1 MMVWRFAVRRVVITE
16 MSLITPLGKSPG
28 EVLQRML
35 EGKSGISRIGEWANI
50 PHMETRVA
58 GAVGE
63 VTGATIPRK
72 IRKSMSRISLM
83 AAETALETARS
94 ADLPPG
100 ELASGR
106 VGVSYGSTMGGV
118 AELDDFY
125 REYFAGNGL
134 AGMSSNTF
142 LRIMSHTC
150 AANVALALGVSGRI
164 ICSCSACTS
173 ASQSI
178 GFGYESIMDGHADAM
193 FCGGAEELHFITAGV
208 FDRLMSASVK
218 FNDTPH
224 RTPRPFDTE
233 RDGVVCSEGAGTL
246 LLEEYE
252 SARKRG
258 ARIHAEIIGFA
269 TNCDGTHMTSPSKHG
284 MREATRLALQQ
295 AGLDPKKVDYINAHA
310 TGTGSGDI
318 AEAGMIRDIY
328 GDGVPVSS
336 SKGHL
341 GHTLGAC
348 GAIEAILCVEMMHR
362 GEIHHSL
369 NLDTIDDACRG
380 IMHVTSP
387 VKRPLTYVVS
397 NNFAF
402 GGINSVLVLKKWSE

>member
-1 MMVWRFAVRRVVITE
+1 VRRVVITD
-16 MSLITPLGKSPG
+16 MSLITPLGRDVR
-28 EVLQRML
+28 EVLDRMI
-35 EGKSGISRIGEWANI
+35 EGRSGISRIDEWNSI

-63 VTGATIPRK
+63 VTGETIPRK

-83 AAETALETARS
+83 AAETALEIARG
-94 ADLPPG
+94 ANLTRED
-100 ELASGR
+100 LASGR
-106 VGVSYGSTMGGV
+106 IGVSYGSTMGGV

-125 REYFAGNGL
+125 KEYFAGHGL

-178 GFGYESIMDGHADAM
+178 GFGFESILDGHADAM

-208 FDRLMSASVK
+208 FDRLMTASVK
-218 FNDTPH
+218 FNNDPH
-224 RTPRPFDTE
+224 RTPRPFDTR
-233 RDGVVCSEGAGTL
+233 RDGVVCSEGAGTV
-246 LLEEYE
+246 LLEDYDR
-252 SARKRG
+252 ARKRG
-258 ARIHAEIIGFA
+258 ARIHAEVLGFA
-269 TNCDGTHMTSPSKHG
+269 TNCDGTHMTSPSKLG
-284 MREATRLALQQ
+284 MREATRLALDQ
-295 AGLDPKKVDYINAHA
+295 AGLDPRSVDYINAHA
-310 TGTGSGDI
+310 TGTGTGDI
-318 AEAGMIRDIY
+318 AEAGMIHEIY
-328 GDGVPVSS
+328 GDGIPVSS

-362 GEIHHSL
+362 GEIHQTL
-369 NLDTIDDACRG
+369 NLETIDEECGG
-380 IMHVTSP
+380 ILHVP
-387 VKRPLTYVVS
+387 RPLKKKLTHVVS

>member
-1 MMVWRFAVRRVVITE
+1 
-16 MSLITPLGKSPG
+16 MSLITPLGRNPEG
-28 EVLQRML
+28 VLQKMFD
-35 EGKSGISRIGEWANI
+35 GKSGISRIDEWANI

-58 GAVGE
+58 GAVGK

-83 AAETALETARS
+83 AAETALEAARN
-94 ADLPPG
+94 ANLTHEDM
-100 ELASGR
+100 ASGR
-106 VGVSYGSTMGGV
+106 IGVSYGSTMGGV

-125 REYFAGNGL
+125 REYFAGHGL

-178 GFGYESIMDGHADAM
+178 GFGYESILDGHADAM

-218 FNDTPH
+218 FNDAPH

-246 LLEEYE
+246 LLEDYE
-252 SARKRG
+252 RARKRG
-258 ARIHAEIIGFA
+258 ARIQAEILGFA

-295 AGLDPKKVDYINAHA
+295 AGLDPKNVDYINAHA

-348 GAIEAILCVEMMHR
+348 GAIEAILCAEMMHR
-362 GEIHHSL
+362 GEIHQSL
-369 NLDTIDDACRG
+369 NLDTIDDECGG

-387 VKRPLTYVVS
+387 MKKSLSHVVS

-402 GGINSVLVLKKWSE
+402 GGINSVLILKKWSE

>member
-1 MMVWRFAVRRVVITE
+1 
-16 MSLITPLGKSPG
+16 MSLITPLGRNVG
-28 EVLQRML
+28 EVLGRMIGG
-35 EGKSGISRIGEWANI
+35 ESGIRRIDEWNNI

-58 GAVGE
+58 GTVGDVAGE
-63 VTGATIPRK
+63 SIPRK

-83 AAETALETARS
+83 AAETALEAARS
-94 ADLPPG
+94 ANLTREDLV
-100 ELASGR
+100 SGR
-106 VGVSYGSTMGGV
+106 IGVSYGSTMGGV

-178 GFGYESIMDGHADAM
+178 GFGYESILDGHADAM

-208 FDRLMSASVK
+208 FDRLMTASVK
-218 FNDTPH
+218 YNDAPH
-224 RTPRPFDTE
+224 RTPRPFDTA
-233 RDGVVCSEGAGTL
+233 RDGVVCSEGAGTV
-246 LLEEYE
+246 LLEDCDR
-252 SARKRG
+252 ARKRG
-258 ARIHAEIIGFA
+258 ARIHAEVLGFA

-284 MREATRLALQQ
+284 MRDATRLALEQ
-295 AGLDPKKVDYINAHA
+295 ACVDPKDVDYINAHA
-310 TGTGSGDI
+310 TGTGAGDI
-318 AEAGMIRDIY
+318 AEAGMLREIY
-328 GDGVPVSS
+328 GGGVSVSS

-362 GEIHHSL
+362 GEIHHTL
-369 NLDTIDDACRG
+369 NLDNLDEECG
-380 IMHVTSP
+380 GLLHVTRP
-387 VKRPLTYVVS
+387 VKKPITHVVS